1 MTHNEPAPKSSDR
14 PRRKVRPTLYIALGL
29 AAVVVVAQLV
39 SLLLPDD
46 DVGMGASDPATL
58 AALPTRTWTA
68 TLEPAAT
75 WTPLPSRTPL
85 PTTAT
90 ATSTATPTPT
100 RPPTATPEPTRCPEG
115 TLDAEYA
122 ADVSLPDNTV
132 VAPGETLEKT
142 WRARNTGQCAWPQG
156 SLMIHTDNAELAPSQ
171 GIPLAEAVAPGE
183 EIEISVSLTAPEA
196 DGTYRS
202 DWQLSTPNGLSFG
215 GKFYLII
222 RVRG

>member
-14 PRRKVRPTLYIALGL
+14 QRRKVRPTLYIALGL

-85 PTTAT
+85 PPTAT
-90 ATSTATPTPT
+90 ATSTATPTMTPT
-100 RPPTATPEPTRCPEG
+100 M
-115 TLDAEYA
+115 
-122 ADVSLPDNTV
+122 
-132 VAPGETLEKT
+132 APIPVTGSVGGFILLLITGGLIARSSRNRNHLFSRSLEKY
-142 WRARNTGQCAWPQG
+142 
-156 SLMIHTDNAELAPSQ
+156 E
-171 GIPLAEAVAPGE
+171 
-183 EIEISVSLTAPEA
+183 
-196 DGTYRS
+196 
-202 DWQLSTPNGLSFG
+202 
-215 GKFYLII
+215 K
-222 RVRG
+222 